1 MADSANPRDESSV
14 DKDEED
20 YLRVMK
26 SLNQPTEGDDLGL
39 GDIWSRD
46 LETGE
51 KADDAV
57 DYEDIDDD
65 DLPDEEEMSSTAA
78 TTQQPRTVTLE
89 DRDGDVE
96 MTMESGVGLGLEL
109 DMDTGLPNIS
119 IDTGKA
125 DEAGAGD
132 GGGSDADSLFG
143 GDDDD
148 YKGDA
153 AGEAEA
159 QAAAE
164 DGLDDLFGG
173 PEEPESS
180 EAATT
185 TVPVMQIPDD
195 RSEFGHKTVT
205 LRPAPSGGATP
216 LETTKTREEPVET
229 REKEPPH
236 EEIEITGETRQDEDE
251 RPEDMD
257 PVTFKEWQE
266 QQALFAM
273 SSYGVEPPAPPENHE
288 ELLASL
294 WPKFKKD
301 EQPRF
306 LELLPPKKSYFI
318 GKQPMKQP
326 KKLLPTKLHLEIAP
340 DQEKAFKT
348 GIAAKRG
355 VESGGLETHSLVT
368 IKPEG
373 AETEAEEDDY
383 TGLVG
388 LEDDMDEEL
397 PGGVTMRDLQVMC
410 ADWDDVIAPP
420 TPPAEEEE
428 EPDAKGEED
437 VDMGNADDWFLE
449 ENANKKRKTGKGILD
464 FVAFRHVDIPYF
476 DDPLEATEKLAR
488 TINLDLNDPYLLLD
502 EFANEA
508 DLKSAR
514 KEHERIPGGGLRE
527 GASAAKKLIKR
538 YNISND
544 EAYDML
550 KENHQ
555 SRVRSTLGNVAIE
568 HSLPAIRLQWPY
580 YKTKLAR
587 QEARSFHRP
596 ALSFFP
602 NLPVAFRKPSFH
614 KRKHQR
620 GKDVKTLYDSTKAL
634 SLADNSHV
642 MLVEYS
648 EEYPLMLSN
657 FGMGTRLVNYYRRKN
672 MEDTSRPKAEL
683 GETAVLLP
691 QDKSPF
697 SIFGHVDP
705 GETTTAV
712 VTSMYRA
719 PVWQHQ
725 TKPTDFLVIR
735 NSTGIEGTHYYLRII
750 ENLFVAGQQFPSVDV
765 PGPHSRKVTTA
776 SKNRLKMIS
785 YRKIKKNKNHRVSVA
800 DITEHFPD
808 SNDMQNRQKM
818 KEFLQF
824 NKDHKEWEMKPG
836 EQIPE
841 EEVLRGLVKPEDVC
855 LLEGMQVGQQHLHD
869 AGYDKDEESGDDDEG
884 KEGEGLEQQMAPWKT
899 TRNFLL
905 ASQGKAMLH
914 LHGEG
919 DPTGR
924 GEGFSFIK
932 TSMKGGFRAIGESV
946 EDKLDAQRLKELGGH
961 SYNVA
966 RQQKSYE
973 ESIRRIW
980 EAQKNSLSSNVE
992 HSEDESDM
1000 YEHENDRERDRDRDR
1015 REMSVDTLRP
1025 PRSERPTPS
1034 LTFGRRDDDTASVFS
1049 RFSTSSQSA
1058 KIMKI
1063 TRKIRNSR
1071 GEIESVTELVR
1082 DPRVIKQYQKQR
1094 HEAELRNLA
1103 LNDIRPTGDPE
1114 TDARRMRHIQEE
1126 LQRLQRNKER
1136 RHAREKQKGMGGGSI
1151 DLGSPASAASGFGSA
1166 FGALAASA
1174 GLGPGKG
1181 GGTTRKCANCG
1192 MVGHIKTNKK
1202 MCPMLNGTMQRQ
1214 QQAVQQLSE
1223 AQSQRQTP
1231 APTPAPSGEQQDN
1244 GSGSGDGGR
1253 RESEDQSQA
1262 GGYAGSSFSSSY
1274 PPL

>member
-1 MADSANPRDESSV
+1 MADQTSRRDGSPV
-14 DKDEED
+14 DRDEED

-65 DLPDEEEMSSTAA
+65 DLPDEEEERSSAVE
-78 TTQQPRTVTLE
+78 QQRTVKVE
-89 DRDGDVE
+89 DDDGDVE
-96 MTMESGVGLGLEL
+96 MTFETGIGLGLSL
-109 DMDTGLPNIS
+109 DMDNRMSGITADAVS
-119 IDTGKA
+119 GKA
-125 DEAGAGD
+125 DESAVGG
-132 GGGSDADSLFG
+132 GGGSDVDSLFG
-143 GDDDD
+143 GVD
-148 YKGDA
+148 GDEYQA
-153 AGEAEA
+153 DSAEA
-159 QAAAE
+159 AA
-164 DGLDDLFGG
+164 DDNLDDLFGG
-173 PEEPESS
+173 PEDPLPTEEITATIPVAVER
-180 EAATT
+180 EAS
-185 TVPVMQIPDD
+185 D
-195 RSEFGHKTVT
+195 RNEYGHKTVA
-205 LRPAPSGGATP
+205 LRPAPSEGP
-216 LETTKTREEPVET
+216 ISLEPTKTREEPVET
-229 REKEPPH
+229 REKDVQ
-236 EEIEITGETRQDEDE
+236 EIEFTNARQDED

-257 PVTFKEWQE
+257 PVTFKEWQL

-273 SSYGVEPPAPPENHE
+273 SGYGVEPPAPPDNHE
-288 ELLASL
+288 ELLASV
-294 WPKFKKD
+294 WPKFKRD

-318 GKQPMKQP
+318 GKQPTKTP
-326 KKLLPTKLHLEIAP
+326 KKLLPTKLHLEIAQ
-340 DQEKAFKT
+340 DQEKGFRT

-355 VESGGLETHSLVT
+355 VESGSTENPSLVV
-368 IKPEG
+368 IKPERG
-373 AETEAEEDDY
+373 EKETEEEGFE
-383 TGLVG
+383 GLDG

-397 PGGVTMRDLQVMC
+397 PGGVTMHDLQVMC
-410 ADWDDVIAPP
+410 ADWEDVFAPP

-428 EPDAKGEED
+428 KGNVQRKGEN
-437 VDMGNADDWFLE
+437 VDMDNADDWLLE
-449 ENANKKRKTGKGILD
+449 ENPNKKRKTGKGILD

-502 EFANEA
+502 EFPNEDA
-508 DLKSAR
+508 LKSAR

-527 GASAAKKLIKR
+527 GGSAAKKLLKR

-555 SRVRSTLGNVAIE
+555 NRVRSTLGNVAIE

-602 NLPVAFRKPSFH
+602 NLPVAFRKPGFH

-672 MEDTSRPKAEL
+672 IEDTSRPKAEL

-824 NKDHKEWEMKPG
+824 NKEEKEWEMKPG

-841 EEVLRGLVKPEDVC
+841 EEMLRGLVKPEDVC

-1000 YEHENDRERDRDRDR
+1000 YEHENERERER
-1015 REMSVDTLRP
+1015 RELSIDTLRP

-1034 LTFGRRDDDTASVFS
+1034 LTFGRRDDETASVFS
-1049 RFSTSSQSA
+1049 RFSTASQSA

-1063 TRKIRNSR
+1063 TRKIRNAH
-1071 GEIESVTELVR
+1071 GEIESVVELVR

-1151 DLGSPASAASGFGSA
+1151 DLGSPSSAAGGFGA
-1166 FGALAASA
+1166 FGALAATGA
-1174 GLGPGKG
+1174 GPGKG

-1223 AQSQRQTP
+1223 SQSQQQTP
-1231 APTPAPSGEQQDN
+1231 VPAPNGEQDV
-1244 GSGSGDGGR
+1244 GR
-1253 RESEDQSQA
+1253 GVSEDQSQA
-1262 GGYAGSSFSSSY
+1262 GG
-1274 PPL
+1274 